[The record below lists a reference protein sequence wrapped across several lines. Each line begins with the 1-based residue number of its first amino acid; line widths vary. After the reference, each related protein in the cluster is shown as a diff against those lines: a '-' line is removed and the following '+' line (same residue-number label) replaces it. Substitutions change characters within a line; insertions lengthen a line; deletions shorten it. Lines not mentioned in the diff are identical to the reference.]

1 MKTEKRVIKFRG
13 KRIKDGKWV
22 CGYLS
27 AKCQITTS
35 LNSEDGNAVHLV
47 NSDTVGQFTGLEDEN
62 GKEIYE
68 GDYVNCR
75 VPFHPK
81 PFYTCSVE
89 FFSDGWNFINDEL
102 DLCDTPQMVE
112 IFKVSGNI
120 YD

>member
-1 MKTEKRVIKFRG
+1 MKTEKRLIKFRG

-22 CGYLS
+22 YGYLS

-35 LNSEDGNAVHLV
+35 LNSEEGNAVHLV

-75 VPFHPK
+75 VTCEPK
-81 PFYTCSVE
+81 PQYRLSVE
-89 FFSDGWNFINDEL
+89 FFMGSWCFVSEEL
-102 DLCDTPQMVE
+102 DDVNTADTVE
-112 IFKVSGNI
+112 IFEVSGNI